1 MIQYQLPDHRENV
14 ALLKKRLADPN
25 TTEAEREVILKLL
38 AEEEAKS
45 FRKQK
50 MTTNVD
56 LYQTMASTYR
66 LDGMLRMPPA
76 GRSY

>member
-38 AEEEAKS
+38 AEEEAKE
-45 FRKQK
+45 
-50 MTTNVD
+50 
-56 LYQTMASTYR
+56 LPQTKDDDKR
-66 LDGMLRMPPA
+66 
-76 GRSY
+76 